1 MDGPIMAESQQE
13 QKARHRHVVE
23 LPETSAPEE

>member
-1 MDGPIMAESQQE
+1 MNVPIMAESQQE
-13 QKARHRHVVE
+13 RKTRHRHVME